1 MNATFFNSTEEL
13 VGHLCL
19 GVIILLVCSYSMFL
33 CFALYD
39 YQEEKPNEEKSPI
52 DHLIKDL
59 MHCQFWLLFCI
70 CLSQIIS
77 LFTPPI
83 TSNVSYLITYIF
95 VFLLNFHQIS
105 LLVLIYV
112 QHVYVFYPDE
122 FVNID
127 VSIMRR
133 KSIIWKFILTFF
145 SLFLS
150 YLVPSSEAPMVYQ
163 LLAKRANYDR

>member
-1 MNATFFNSTEEL
+1 MNATFLNSTEE
-13 VGHLCL
+13 VIGRLCL
-19 GVIILLVCSYSMFL
+19 GGTTFSICAYSIFL
-33 CFALYD
+33 CYALYD

-77 LFTPPI
+77 LFTPPF
-83 TSNVSYLITYIF
+83 TSNVSYLITYVF

-105 LLVLIYV
+105 LLVLIYM

-122 FVNID
+122 FVNVD
-127 VSIMRR
+127 VSIMRL
-133 KSIIWKFILTFF
+133 KSMIWKFILTFF

-150 YLVPSSEAPMVYQ
+150 CLFPSSEVPPIFQMIT
-163 LLAKRANYDR
+163 KGRNYER

>member
-19 GVIILLVCSYSMFL
+19 GGIIILVCSYSIFL
-33 CFALYD
+33 CSALYD

-77 LFTPPI
+77 LFTPPF
-83 TSNVSYLITYIF
+83 TSNVSYLLTYIF

-122 FVNID
+122 FVNVD

-150 YLVPSSEAPMVYQ
+150 CLFPSSEVPPIFQMIT
-163 LLAKRANYDR
+163 KGRNYER

>member
-19 GVIILLVCSYSMFL
+19 GGIIVLVCSYSMFL
-33 CFALYD
+33 CSALYD
-39 YQEEKPNEEKSPI
+39 YQEEKPSEEKSPI

-59 MHCQFWLLFCI
+59 MHSQFWLLFCI
-70 CLSQIIS
+70 CLCQIIS
-77 LFTPPI
+77 LFTPPF

-105 LLVLIYV
+105 LLVLIYM

-122 FVNID
+122 FVNVD
-127 VSIMRR
+127 VSIMRL

-150 YLVPSSEAPMVYQ
+150 CLFPSSEVPTIFQMIT
-163 LLAKRANYDR
+163 KGRNYER